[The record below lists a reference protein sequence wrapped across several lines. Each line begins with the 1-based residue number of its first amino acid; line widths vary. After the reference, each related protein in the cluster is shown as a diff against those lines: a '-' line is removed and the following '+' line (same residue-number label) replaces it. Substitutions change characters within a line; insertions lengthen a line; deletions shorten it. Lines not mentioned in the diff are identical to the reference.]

1 MKKITWIVLV
11 ITAIL
16 WQPVFAQRN
25 KKGNGNIVKI
35 EHQMPPF
42 TGINAKAAD
51 NIVITSHG
59 TPYNVTIQTDENLQK
74 VVKVK
79 IKNNTLTF
87 SYANIRPKKL
97 KFYVSVPSLKVIK
110 ASGASDVKTAD
121 TLTIQKLKIEASGA
135 ADVKLHLQG
144 EDIRVNASGASDVHL
159 SGKTGTLYADC
170 SGAADLKAGGLLAD
184 TVFAKASGAST
195 IHVNPVKYLNKHVSG
210 AAEIKLSSKHNKV
223 VSIQSSENPEKV
235 IIYNNEDTGG
245 GQSDTTSVKIG
256 SINLRVVDGDTTKVR
271 LGNHELVVNE
281 DGNVKWGRCT
291 PPFFNGHWGG
301 VELGINGY
309 VTPNFDTDFGKAYD
323 PLSLQY
329 EKSLTVNVNLYEQN
343 FALNR
348 TQTFG
353 FITGLGLSINN
364 YRFSQ
369 PTYLAPDSINLSA
382 FTMSNV
388 NVRKS
393 KLAAAYVTVPLLF
406 EIQTNKFKHG
416 KHFHFTV
423 GAIVNARISS
433 HTKIYFNEANK
444 PYRLEDPVTGL
455 PSFMYYVTPNRTDR
469 NIIKSY
475 NSFSLTPFRVDATA
489 RIGYGPINFF
499 ATYALTPMFQKN
511 KGPELYQW
519 SAGITLVGW

>member
-1 MKKITWIVLV
+1 MKKITWIALLV
-11 ITAIL
+11 TAIL
-16 WQPVFAQRN
+16 CQPVFAQRKN
-25 KKGNGNIVKI
+25 KGNGNIVKI
-35 EHQMPPF
+35 AYQMPPF
-42 TGINAKAAD
+42 TGINARATD
-51 NIVITSHG
+51 NIVITAHG
-59 TPYNVTIQTDENLQK
+59 TPYSVTIQTDENIQDK
-74 VVKVK
+74 IKMKVK
-79 IKNNTLTF
+79 NRLLTF
-87 SYANIRPKKL
+87 SYANIRPNKL
-97 KFYVSVPSLKVIK
+97 KFYLSVPSLKVIK

-121 TLTIQKLKIEASGA
+121 TLKIQKLKITASGA
-135 ADVKLHLQG
+135 TDVKLNLQG
-144 EDIRVNASGASDVHL
+144 EEIRVDASGASDVRL
-159 SGKTGTLYADC
+159 TGKTRTLYADC
-170 SGAADLKAGGLLAD
+170 SGAADLKAGDLLVD
-184 TVFAKASGAST
+184 TVYAKASGAST
-195 IHVNPVKYLNKHVSG
+195 LHVNPVKYLNKQVSG
-210 AAEIKLSSKHNKV
+210 AAGIKLSSNHHHV
-223 VSIQSSENPEKV
+223 VSIQSSENPEKLL
-235 IIYNNEDTGG
+235 IYNNEEIGG
-245 GQSDTTSVKIG
+245 IPSDTTTVKIG

-309 VTPNFDTDFGKAYD
+309 VTPRFDTDFGKAYN

-329 EKSLTVNVNLYEQN
+329 EKSLTVNLNLYEQN

-348 TQTFG
+348 TQTVG

-369 PTYLAPDSINLSA
+369 PTYLSPDSINLSA

-393 KLAAAYVTVPLLF
+393 KLTAAYVTIPLLL

-444 PYRLEDPVTGL
+444 QYRLEDPATGL
-455 PSFMYYVTPNRTDR
+455 PSFTYYVTPNRTDR
-469 NIIKSY
+469 NTIKSY

-489 RIGYGPINFF
+489 RIGYGPVNFF

-511 KGPELYQW
+511 RGPEVYQW
-519 SAGITLVGW
+519 TAGITLIGW